1 MGIGYV
7 DLAVSLGLTVES
19 DEILLGQASESCRRD
34 VLSDLNSVGAEDRVD
49 DKYASGCIISMRGM
63 TR

>member
-7 DLAVSLGLTVES
+7 DLAERLGLSVES
-19 DEILLGQASESCRRD
+19 EEILLGQASESCRRD
-34 VLSDLNSVGAEDRVD
+34 VLSDLNSVRAEDRID
-49 DKYASGCIISMRGM
+49 DKYALGCIISMRGM

>member
-7 DLAVSLGLTVES
+7 DLAVRLGLPVES
-19 DEILLGQASESCRRD
+19 EEILLGQSSESCRRD
-34 VLSDLNSVGAEDRVD
+34 VLSDLNSVRAEDRVD
-49 DKYASGCIISMRGM
+49 DKYASDCVISMRGM

>member
-34 VLSDLNSVGAEDRVD
+34 VLSDLNSMRAEDQVD
-49 DKYASGCIISMRGM
+49 DKYVSGCVISMRGM

>member
-1 MGIGYV
+1 MEIGYV
-7 DLAVSLGLTVES
+7 NLAVRLGLSVES
-19 DEILLGQASESCRRD
+19 EEILLGQASESCRHD

-49 DKYASGCIISMRGM
+49 DKYTSGCVISVRGM